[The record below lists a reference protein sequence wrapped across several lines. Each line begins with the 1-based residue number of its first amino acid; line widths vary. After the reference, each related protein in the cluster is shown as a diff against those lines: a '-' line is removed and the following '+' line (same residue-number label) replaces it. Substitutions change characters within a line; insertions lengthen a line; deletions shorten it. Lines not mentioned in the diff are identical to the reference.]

1 MRRALLLLVVAAGCG
16 GKQKSTT
23 PPPPLPEPKTAE
35 TPKPAEDKPKK
46 EEPPPLPAGPI
57 ETSIDAPKVTVKLVN
72 PGKGKKA
79 PLKITP
85 KAGLKQ
91 QVELALDFRGKT
103 TGGIGD
109 AEDVMHT
116 VVLSGEAEVKNVDKD
131 GNADYQLTV
140 STTDA
145 RTASGASMPLDQA
158 KQVVSSLQGMLIT
171 GTIHPDGSS
180 GSVKLSVQKPQQMTQ
195 GAISLIKMAM
205 PTLPVVPKEPIAT
218 GAKWTVTATGIK
230 LADQLE
236 VTQTTEYQLVSHK
249 GNSWTIKGTTK
260 VSGADKTIDTPPQ
273 GGQPATK
280 TKFTKIAGSGSLE
293 STIVDGALYPTLKTE
308 LQTGFTVT
316 LSAADKSMEGT
327 LDMKQ
332 GATITPKQ

>member
-1 MRRALLLLVVAAGCG
+1 MRRVLLLLVVAAGCG

-23 PPPPLPEPKTAE
+23 PPPPLPEPKAE
-35 TPKPAEDKPKK
+35 APKPAEAPKK
-46 EEPPPLPAGPI
+46 EEPPPPAGPI
-57 ETSIDAPKVTVKLVN
+57 SITLEAPKVTTKLVN
-72 PGKGKKA
+72 AGKGKKA
-79 PLKITP
+79 PLKIAP
-85 KAGLKQ
+85 KQGFKQ

-116 VVLSGEAEVKNVDKD
+116 VVLSGEAEVKAVDKD
-131 GNADYQLTV
+131 GNADFQLTV

-158 KQVVSSLQGMLIT
+158 KQVVGSLQGMLIS
-171 GTIHPDGSS
+171 GTIHPDGST
-180 GSVKLSVQKPQQMTQ
+180 GDIKLSVDKPQQMTQ
-195 GAISLIKMAM
+195 GAITLIKMAM
-205 PTLPVVPKEPIAT
+205 PTLPIVPKEPIAN
-218 GAKWTVTATGIK
+218 GAKWQVTTTGK
-230 LADQLE
+230 LADQLP

-249 GNSWTIKGTTK
+249 GNTWTIKATTK
-260 VSGADKTIDTPPQ
+260 VTGTEQTIDTPAQ
-273 GGQPATK
+273 GQQPATK
-280 TKFTKIAGSGSLE
+280 TKFSKISGKGSLE
-293 STIVDGALYPTLKTE
+293 STITEGALYPTLKTE

-316 LSAADKSMEGT
+316 LSAADKSLEGT